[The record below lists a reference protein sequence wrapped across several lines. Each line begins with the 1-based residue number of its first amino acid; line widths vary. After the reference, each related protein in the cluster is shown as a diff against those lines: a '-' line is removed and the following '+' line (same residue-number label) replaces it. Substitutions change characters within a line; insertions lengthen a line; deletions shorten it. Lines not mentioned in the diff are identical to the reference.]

1 VREVNDEVKE
11 LSNKKNVTADP
22 LEDKLALF
30 RQQVQKLFLF
40 HLPILSLFGSI
51 NNVGS
56 IDEPQLVSQRANIL
70 FLIFYSCMTNSYLYL

>member
-30 RQQVQKLFLF
+30 RQQVQKLLF
-40 HLPILSLFGSI
+40 SSANLQSI
-51 NNVGS
+51 SN
-56 IDEPQLVSQRANIL
+56 L
-70 FLIFYSCMTNSYLYL
+70 LII

>member
-30 RQQVQKLFLF
+30 RQQVQKLLF
-40 HLPILSLFGSI
+40 SSAHLLCI
-51 NNVGS
+51 
-56 IDEPQLVSQRANIL
+56 
-70 FLIFYSCMTNSYLYL
+70 SYLLIM